1 MIFTTSNEFKIK
13 EIKRVLPEAKIIKG
27 KDLREVKGTSEE
39 VAIYK
44 ALEAGKGFVI
54 EDTILEIKNKR
65 KWEEL
70 VEIKWMID
78 NLPKYLGKRAK
89 WVVTFA
95 YNDGEYITL
104 YRGTYEGTI
113 GNPYK
118 VDGKIRGYGFDPYFY
133 ITFSQNLAKLDEE
146 GRKDDFSA
154 RHKALLAIKKNKKFK
169 KIKISDI
176 PKWEGEYQNEK

>member
-1 MIFTTSNEFKIK
+1 MKFVTSNEFKIK
-13 EIKRVLPEAKIIKG
+13 EIKRILPNVEIVKG
-27 KDLREVKGTSEE
+27 KDLKEVKGTSEE

-54 EDTILEIKNKR
+54 EDTILEIKNNK

-70 VEIKWMID
+70 VEIKWLID
-78 NLPKYLGKRAK
+78 DLQKYIGKKAK
-89 WVVTFA
+89 WIVTFA
-95 YNDGEYITL
+95 YNDGKYITL
-104 YRGTYEGTI
+104 YKGVIEGTI

-133 ITFSQNLAKLDEE
+133 IDFKNTLAKLDKE

-154 RHKALLAIKKNKKFK
+154 RQKALLAIKKNKKFK
-169 KIKISDI
+169 KIKISEI
-176 PKWEGEYQNEK
+176 PKWTGNYQNEN